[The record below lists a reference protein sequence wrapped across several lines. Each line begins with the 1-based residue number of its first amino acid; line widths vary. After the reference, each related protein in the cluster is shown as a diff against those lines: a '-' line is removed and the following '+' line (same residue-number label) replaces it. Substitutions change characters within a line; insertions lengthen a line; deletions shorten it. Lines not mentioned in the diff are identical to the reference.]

1 MSYKD
6 DIHKFIKENYNIEA
20 DYPWEKTPD
29 YSVFRHNH
37 NKKWFALV
45 MNIEKKRLNIDVEE
59 NIDIINLKCP
69 PELIGSL
76 RSEKGILPAY
86 HMNKEHWITVL
97 LDGTYPLENIHDMIE
112 ISYDLT
118 K

>member
-6 DIHKFIKENYNIEA
+6 EIFKFIKENYHIEA
-20 DYPWEKTPD
+20 DHPWEKTPD
-29 YSVFRHNH
+29 YSVFRHKH

-45 MNIEKKRLNIDVEE
+45 MNIEKKRLNIDLEE
-59 NIDIINLKCP
+59 NIDIINLKCH

-76 RSEKGILPAY
+76 RNEKGILPAY

-97 LDGTYPLENIHDMIE
+97 LDGTYSLENIYDLIE